1 MKLTQE
7 DILSIPH
14 LEALGFEKSRTFACT
29 GVSTDSRSL
38 QKGEVFVAIR
48 GGTFDGHNFITKAV
62 ECGACAV
69 IADQRWAEA
78 NPIMLSSLNAPRVI
92 VENTVHALG
101 RLALAYRRR
110 FRLPVLA
117 IAGSN
122 GKTTTKDMITAV
134 LRSKYK
140 VLGTEGNLNN
150 DIGVPQTLFR
160 LERKHQIAVIEIGT
174 NHFGEIAY
182 LCSILEPT
190 HALMTNVGRE
200 HLEFFGSLD
209 GVARAEGEVFEWLR
223 ARRKSAAVA
232 FINADDRHVAKQAGG
247 IKRRLTFGFGKGAS
261 TVKGSILAVNELAC
275 ALVRV
280 KPKGKRPFAIELSVA
295 GEHNAQ
301 NALAA
306 AAVGLFFRVPA
317 KKIQTALASFAAAA
331 KRMQLLTLRGITILN
346 DTYNANPDSMIAAF
360 ETLKASNSTG
370 KKIAVLADMLELG
383 EHAVEEHR
391 RVGLAAEKHGV
402 EYLLTY
408 GTLAKH
414 IHEAATTKFK
424 AHYDQKNALSEYL
437 AELVTE
443 GDIVLVKGSR
453 GMRMEDVVTFLTERF
468 KEVENVPRKAG

>member
-1 MKLTQE
+1 MKLTQK

-14 LEALGFEKSRTFACT
+14 LQALGFEKSRTFTCS

-38 QKGEVFVAIR
+38 QKGELFIAIR
-48 GGTFDGHNFITKAV
+48 GATFDGHNFITKAV
-62 ECGACAV
+62 ESGACAV

-101 RLALAYRRR
+101 WLALAYRRR
-110 FRLPVLA
+110 FRLPILA

-160 LERKHQIAVIEIGT
+160 LERKHRMAVIEIGA

-190 HALMTNVGRE
+190 HALITNVGRE

-209 GVARAEGEVFEWLR
+209 GVARAEGELFEWLR

-232 FINADDRHVAKQAGG
+232 FVNTDDRRVVKQAGG
-247 IKRRLTFGFGKGAS
+247 IKRKLTFGSGKSAS
-261 TVKGSILAVNELAC
+261 AVKGSILAVNEHAC
-275 ALVRV
+275 ALIRV
-280 KPKGKRPFAIELSVA
+280 KPKGKKPFSIQLSVP
-295 GEHNAQ
+295 GEHNAW

-306 AAVGLFFRVPA
+306 VAVGLFFKVPA
-317 KKIQTALASFAAAA
+317 ERIQKALVSFAAAS

-346 DTYNANPDSMIAAF
+346 DTYNANPDSMFAAF
-360 ETLKASNSTG
+360 ETLKASNSPG

-383 EHAVEEHR
+383 EHTVEEHR

-408 GTLAKH
+408 GTLAKY
-414 IHEAATTKFK
+414 IHEAATTKYK

-437 AELVTE
+437 AELLTE

-453 GMRMEDVVTFLTERF
+453 GMKMEDVVAFLGERF
-468 KEVENVPRKAG
+468 KEVENLPRKAG